1 MSWAARGDVGLAQA
15 QSNYGDSVRSGMVG
29 VPPGA
34 RRRHP
39 HTLERVM
46 DFSEG
51 PNLKKPLFRRTW
63 RLLADDARPEC
74 VG

>member
-1 MSWAARGDVGLAQA
+1 MRYRSAFVSLLAVFA
-15 QSNYGDSVRSGMVG
+15 M
-29 VPPGA
+29 
-34 RRRHP
+34 
-39 HTLERVM
+39 LERVM